1 MGWSCL
7 EWLRIQENSAG
18 NTFATKSINRSRL
31 MLAAVS
37 RRYLTSHLEQKVPS
51 DNRPD
56 RETTDSCGASRA
68 LPGRFRRPDPQDR
81 HGHCSSDRALFATWP
96 CSANETAAHRPFRA
110 RIWLV
115 P

>member
-18 NTFATKSINRSRL
+18 NTFATKGINRSRL

-51 DNRPD
+51 DTRAD

-81 HGHCSSDRALFATWP
+81 HGHFSSDRALFATWP
-96 CSANETAAHRPFRA
+96 CSANETTCDRSFPAMVC
-110 RIWLV
+110 L
-115 P
+115 